1 MSSNFEF
8 QSKSLFVVLGMHR
21 SGTSAVARG
30 LLTLGVDLGEQLEP
44 AAEGVNAKG
53 YWEDMDVVRLNE
65 EMLEACGLF
74 WHSFRPVTECDVD
87 KLCSQGF
94 LLKAVSL
101 LESKLQSG
109 RNFGFKDPR
118 TAKLMPFWRRVFAA
132 GAFDVKY
139 ILAYR
144 NPLSVADSLAKRDGF
159 TRGKTLLLAAEYLS
173 SCLQLLLDE
182 QAVVVDYD
190 QLMQQPMQQLE
201 KLADKLN
208 LQVLPEAAE
217 VYCQEFLDQDLRHSK
232 YDCSDIQQE
241 PAAIALV
248 KEIHTFLTG
257 FNAEQNI
264 SREHIQGWQDELE
277 RWASVL
283 VLLDEQESTVTHGRQ
298 LRAELAEENIKITQM
313 VHERDARIIKELDR
327 VSDLEKKSETLKQK
341 NEVLNEQLQQHEQS
355 LVELQSDLQL
365 KQQDLDRLVAFRS
378 EILASTSWRVTV
390 PLRFASRAWRFTR
403 RLLQVTPEAVRTKG
417 GVKPFLV
424 SGYRLWRS
432 AGLLGI
438 RAGLV
443 SLERQQKV
451 DCLKDVEAVV
461 KPAFAVTP
469 LYLAPEVSQQEY
481 DVASLPKQRVA
492 VHLHV
497 FYLDLLDDFLARFK
511 LIPLE
516 FDLFVS
522 TSQALCVKQV
532 QEKIEAAQLKIG
544 QLVVEQVEN
553 RGRDIAPLIVQ
564 FGQRLSGYDV
574 VGHFHT
580 KKSPHNQNLSNW
592 FTQILDALLGQPGD
606 SPARIGYFFEQLAAG
621 VKFVYPQGCLGF
633 IKQSSGWDDNYATS
647 KHLLEKYTNI
657 NIDAYPKVK
666 FPEGAM
672 WWARKEAVTQ
682 LLSLPLSFEDFE
694 AEPIGTDG
702 TLAHALE
709 RLVFVLA
716 DDVEGPLL
724 RVEHGDSVPD
734 YRWYESQQDFSDKI
748 IHSDI
753 KVLSYYLPQ
762 FHPIAEND
770 EWHGKGFTEWT
781 KVRAA
786 NPLFYEHYQ
795 QHIPH
800 ENIGYY
806 LLDSPQT
813 LIRQAEDMRKAGVH
827 GQVFYH
833 YWFSGKMILEKPAQM
848 LLENKQIEMPFCF
861 CWANENWTRRWDGN
875 ENEVLLGQ
883 DYSSSDAAEFI
894 KYLIP
899 FFRDERYIRVDDR
912 PVLFVY
918 RPSSIP
924 DAKLYQQVW
933 AEECISAGLK
943 PPYVVA
949 VLTRGASSPD
959 DFGMDAGT
967 ERVLHD
973 WTSGNAPEIK
983 QSLHAYRDIN
993 GSVLHYDD
1001 VADYYSHQQDAKRF
1015 TYFRNLVPQWD
1026 NTARYGSEAF
1036 VIHGS
1041 TPKKFQSWFKQLV
1054 DYSQQ
1059 NLPQDR
1065 QFILVNA
1072 WNEWAEGAHLE
1083 PDSRYGYS
1091 YLNSIGRVLSGLDMQ
1106 SRMAISPGVDA
1117 NIGLHVQLPEHL
1129 VVMLNKDPAM
1139 AEDYLYGLQR
1149 SLQLLPC
1156 KVTINAEGQSFLPDF
1171 TIGSSGDAN
1180 YILELRRV
1188 SFFAEDVVG
1197 KLLEAAQTNP
1207 ESVVIANSYGPELLE
1222 VLDNSCTTQSSLY
1235 ESPLVLRPTCQQSI
1249 KNVFVRT
1256 DAMVFAR
1263 GAGVMT
1269 VGKRPAVTTVIRVHA
1284 QADLLRLHNAL
1295 GCLAA
1300 MESCNCIPLIA
1311 AQGFGREQKQQ
1322 LEQILQQYKFAQ
1334 NRAKIIHFPAE
1345 SDKDLRSKMLNE
1357 GLLAVETDYAAFLD
1371 YDDFVFNDAY
1381 AWLINRLRKTR
1392 KAVAFGR
1399 VFATTYE
1406 KSTARFLHRSKTY
1419 EYGGSYEEFKR
1430 LNHAPL
1436 HSFMLNLKRLDTS
1449 KLQYFDNHKY
1459 MEDYYMTLQ
1468 LFTKDNADWEGLRL
1482 NRYVGDYIHSV
1493 DSTHT
1498 LAFVDDEGRSK
1509 LLKNSLYLECE
1520 ERIHQLRQTLN

>member
-1 MSSNFEF
+1 MNSNVEP
-8 QSKSLFVVLGMHR
+8 QNKSLVVVLGMHR

-44 AAEGVNAKG
+44 AAEGINAKG
-53 YWEDMDVVRLNE
+53 YWEDMDVVSLNE
-65 EMLEACGLF
+65 EMLEACGLV
-74 WHSFRPVTECDVD
+74 WHSFRPVTECDAD

-109 RNFGFKDPR
+109 RHFGFKDPR
-118 TAKLMPFWRRVFAA
+118 TAKLIPFWRRVFVA
-132 GAFDVKY
+132 GSFDVQY
-139 ILAYR
+139 VLAYR

-159 TRGKTLLLAAEYLS
+159 ARGKSLLLAAEYLS

-201 KLADKLN
+201 KLADKLS
-208 LQVLPEAAE
+208 LQILPAAAE
-217 VYCQEFLDQDLRHSK
+217 VYCQEFLEQGLRHSK

-248 KEIHTFLTG
+248 KEIHAFLAD

-264 SREHIQGWQDELE
+264 NRESIQSWQDELE

-283 VLLDEQESTVTHGRQ
+283 VLLDEQESTVTHSRQ
-298 LRAELAEENIKITQM
+298 LRAGLAEENIRITQM

-327 VSDLEKKSETLKQK
+327 ASELEQK
-341 NEVLNEQLQQHEQS
+341 NEIIEQRNDVLNEQLKQHEYS
-355 LVELQSDLQL
+355 LSELQSDLQL
-365 KQQDLDRLVAFRS
+365 KQQDVERLVAFRN
-378 EILASTSWRVTV
+378 EILASTSWRVTA
-390 PLRFASRAWRFTR
+390 PLRFAR
-403 RLLQVTPEAVRTKG
+403 RLVQIVPDALRAKG
-417 GVKPFLV
+417 GVKHFLV

-432 AGLLGI
+432 AGLQGV
-438 RAGLV
+438 RAKLV

-451 DCLKDVEAVV
+451 NSLRDAEAVA

-469 LYLAPEVSQQEY
+469 LYLAPEMSQQEC

-497 FYLDLLDDFLARFK
+497 FYLDLLDDYLARFK
-511 LIPLE
+511 LIPVE

-522 TSQALCVKQV
+522 APQALCAKQI
-532 QEKIEAAQLKIG
+532 QEKIEAAQLKIN
-544 QLVVEQVEN
+544 QLVIEQVIN
-553 RGRDIAPLIVQ
+553 RGRDLAPLIVQ

-592 FTQILDALLGQPGD
+592 FTQILDALLGQPSD

-621 VKFVYPQGCLGF
+621 AKFVYPQGCQAF
-633 IKQSSGWDDNYATS
+633 IKQPSGWDDNYVTS

-657 NIDAYPKVK
+657 NIDAYPQVE
-666 FPEGAM
+666 FSEGSM
-672 WWARKEAVTQ
+672 WWARKEAVAQ

-694 AEPIGTDG
+694 VEPIAADG

-716 DDVEGPLL
+716 EDVEGPLL
-724 RVEHGDSVPD
+724 RVERGDSVPD

-786 NPLFYEHYQ
+786 NPLFYQHYQ

-813 LIRQAEDMRKAGVH
+813 LMRQAEDMRKAGVH

-875 ENEVLLGQ
+875 ESEILLGQ
-883 DYSSSDAAEFI
+883 DYSSADAAAFI

-933 AEECISAGLK
+933 AEECMSAGLK

-973 WTSGNAPEIK
+973 WTAGNAPEIK
-983 QSLHAYRDIN
+983 QSLYAYRAIN

-1001 VADYYSHQQDAKRF
+1001 VANYYSRQQDAKSF
-1015 TYFRNLVPQWD
+1015 TYFRNLIPQWD

-1083 PDSRYGYS
+1083 ADSRYGYS
-1091 YLNSIGRVLSGLDMQ
+1091 YLNSIGRVLSGLEMQ
-1106 SRMAISPGVDA
+1106 SRMAISSGVDA
-1117 NIGLHVQLPEHL
+1117 SAGLHVQLPVSL
-1129 VVMLNKDPAM
+1129 VDMLNKDPAM
-1139 AEDYLYGLQR
+1139 AEGYLYGLQR

-1156 KVTINAEGQSFLPDF
+1156 RVTVNAEGQSLLPDF
-1171 TIGSSGDAN
+1171 TAGSGDDAT
-1180 YILELRRV
+1180 YVLELRRV

-1197 KLLEAAQTNP
+1197 KLLEAAQSHP
-1207 ESVVIANSYGPELLE
+1207 ESAVIANSYGLELLE
-1222 VLDNSCTTQSSLY
+1222 VLDNSCTTQDSLY

-1256 DAMVFAR
+1256 DAMVFTR

-1269 VGKRPAVTTVIRVHA
+1269 AGKRPAVTTVIRVHA

-1300 MESCNCIPLIA
+1300 MEGCNCIPLIA

-1322 LEQILQQYKFAQ
+1322 LEYILQQYKFAQ
-1334 NRAKIIHFPAE
+1334 NRAKIIHFPTE
-1345 SDKDLRSKMLNE
+1345 GDKDLRSKMLNE

-1371 YDDFVFNDAY
+1371 YDDFVFSDAY

-1406 KSTARFLHRSKTY
+1406 NSTMRFLHRSKTY
-1419 EYGGSYEEFKR
+1419 EYGGSYEEFKG

-1493 DSTHT
+1493 DSAHT
-1498 LAFVDDEGRSK
+1498 LAFADDDERRQ
-1509 LLKNSLYLECE
+1509 LLSSPLYLECE
-1520 ERIHQLRQTLN
+1520 KRIHQLRQTLN